1 MRMDACKDILK
12 DMTLRWGCKNES
24 INYKLIERS
33 CEKMRY
39 LTIAL
44 SKGRLT
50 ELTLDMFESVG
61 IDCSELK
68 TNTRKL
74 IITDEVNKVKFFLA
88 KPSDVPTYV
97 EYGAADIGIVGK
109 DTLLEEGRNLYE
121 VLNLGF
127 AACRMV
133 VAGPKELEGKL
144 DELTNKRVA
153 TKYPRIA
160 KEYFQH
166 IRKES
171 IEIIK
176 LNGSVELAPLVGLS
190 EVIVDLVESGKTL
203 KENGLVV
210 LDTIAEI
217 SARMIV
223 NRVSM
228 KMENERIGRIIE
240 GFRKK
245 LDK

>member
-1 MRMDACKDILK
+1 
-12 DMTLRWGCKNES
+12 
-24 INYKLIERS
+24 
-33 CEKMRY
+33 MRY

-50 ELTLDMFESVG
+50 DESIDLFEAIG
-61 IDCSELK
+61 IDCTELK
-68 TNTRKL
+68 NSSRKL
-74 IITDEVNKVKFFLA
+74 IFTDETNKIKFFLA

-97 EYGAADIGIVGK
+97 EYGAADLGIAGK
-109 DTLLEEGRNLYE
+109 DTLMEEGRHLYE

-133 VAGPKELEGKL
+133 VAGPSALQGNL
-144 DELTNKRVA
+144 DALNNKRVA

-160 KEYFQH
+160 REYFEH
-166 IRKES
+166 KRRES
-171 IEIIK
+171 IEVIK

-190 EVIVDLVESGKTL
+190 EVIVDLVESGRTL

-210 LDTIAEI
+210 LDTIADI
-217 SARMIV
+217 SARLVV

-228 KMENERIGRIIE
+228 KMESERINKLIDALRKQLEE
-240 GFRKK
+240 GGGGK
-245 LDK
+245 